1 MNSDVSSFL
10 KLCVCD
16 STIHHPF
23 RSQTVQFDDYPRLQ
37 LQTLDA
43 SFKGGL
49 VLALLEVIYLNQK
62 NYKNHT
68 FNVLKEYL
76 LDVQI
81 VNYCPKNF
89 YLVEPMNG
97 KIGILKASGLVQL
110 WMERYIDRSYIKIK
124 QQQSGLRV
132 MKVQQLLG
140 GFQILLIGS
149 TIATFAFGI
158 ELSTHACKIARKKLA
173 DSLKYFLLTSI

>member
-1 MNSDVSSFL
+1 MNSDVASFPKICL
-10 KLCVCD
+10 ND
-16 STIHHPF
+16 STTHRPF
-23 RSQTVQFDDYPRLQ
+23 RSQIVQFDDYPRLQ
-37 LQTLDA
+37 LKTLDA

-49 VLALLEVIYLNQK
+49 ILALLDVIYLNQK

-81 VNYCPKNF
+81 VNYYPKNF

-97 KIGILKASGLVQL
+97 KIGTLKASGLVQL
-110 WMERYIDRSYIKIK
+110 WMTRYIDRSYIKIK

-140 GFQILLIGS
+140 GFEVLMIGS
-149 TIATFAFGI
+149 TLATIAFGI
-158 ELSTHACKIARKKLA
+158 ELSTHAGKMARKKLTE
-173 DSLKYFLLTSI
+173 SLKYFLLTSI